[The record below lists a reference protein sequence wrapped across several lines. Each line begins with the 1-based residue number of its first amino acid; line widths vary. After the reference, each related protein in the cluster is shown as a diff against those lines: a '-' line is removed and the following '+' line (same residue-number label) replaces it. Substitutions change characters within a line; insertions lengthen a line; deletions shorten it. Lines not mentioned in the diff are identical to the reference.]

1 MADPTCILFVPHL
14 LLLTDIWQARY
25 APQNIVP
32 WSVCLAAYF
41 LCIPTAYALSIGMRR
56 ENARRDA
63 LEQVSGSDPN
73 GTHEVEVKV
82 GSSGGGGDGE
92 DNDNER
98 RRVDTA
104 FLDLTDKQNLN
115 FRYPV

>member
-1 MADPTCILFVPHL
+1 
-14 LLLTDIWQARY
+14 
-25 APQNIVP
+25 
-32 WSVCLAAYF
+32 
-41 LCIPTAYALSIGMRR
+41 MRR

-63 LEQVSGSDPN
+63 LDGVSGSGSDA
-73 GTHEVEVKV
+73 THEIEVKV
-82 GSSGGGGDGE
+82 GSSGGDGDGE